1 MMRYLEW
8 LFATLGGLLGALHV
22 ALTAVL
28 YRHASL
34 DALWFGGTGLG
45 IAAVAV
51 VNMVGLR
58 AGDRSSPKIILA
70 ANTAMA
76 AYFGYVWTFMN
87 APQVALGFVLFAGLA
102 VCSAVRA
109 LKVPT

>member
-1 MMRYLEW
+1 MRRLEW
-8 LFATLGGLLGALHV
+8 ILATVGSLLGALHV

-34 DALWFGGTGLG
+34 EALWFAGTGLG

-51 VNMVGLR
+51 VNIVALR
-58 AGDRSSPKIILA
+58 AGDRSSPAILFA
-70 ANTAMA
+70 TNTAMVGFFA
-76 AYFGYVWTFMN
+76 SVWPLMK

-102 VCSAVRA
+102 VCSAVRS
-109 LKVPT
+109 LKVLR